1 MMSKELEVKKETGS
15 MLQIDEGAIKEI
27 KHQYDLFRKLQKEVL
42 EENVDYGFPIK
53 QHSESQK
60 PSLYK
65 SGAEKL
71 VRLFNLTPEFE
82 IIKEIENESFIM
94 YKFVCRLKAQD
105 GKIIGVGYGACN
117 SKEKRGWDQNP
128 WVFQNSILKIAKKR
142 SLVDA
147 VLTGLGAS
155 NVFTQDLEDMEIAEE
170 HPKQPGKTQQQNT
183 YYIVKDMAEKQLY
196 KEKTDLWQLMKK
208 RAKELHLEPEDILND
223 VKEKFDLNTL
233 SGIRTAKNYVE
244 AYKPYEEENVIE
256 YDAVKNIKDNL
267 FAEIDEE
274 LSDAPF

>member
-1 MMSKELEVKKETGS
+1 MNREAELQKDTS
-15 MLQIDEGAIKEI
+15 MVIQIDDKAIETI
-27 KHQYDLFRKLQKEVL
+27 KHQYDLFRKLQKDVL
-42 EENVDYGFPIK
+42 EENVDYGYPAK
-53 QHSESQK
+53 KHVQSQK

-71 VRLFNLTPEFE
+71 TRLFNLVPDFE
-82 IIKEIENESFIM
+82 IIKEIEAERFIM
-94 YKFVCRLKAQD
+94 YKFKCLLKTQD
-105 GKIIGVGYGACN
+105 GKVIGVGYGACN
-117 SKEKRGWDQNP
+117 SKEKKSWAEDP
-128 WVFQNSILKIAKKR
+128 WAFQNSILKIAKKR
-142 SLVDA
+142 AHVDA

>member
-1 MMSKELEVKKETGS
+1 MSKEIQKVEHNT
-15 MLQIDEGAIKEI
+15 MLQIDDEAIKNI

-42 EENVDYGFPIK
+42 EENVDYGFPAK
-53 QHSESQK
+53 KRTESQK

-71 VRLFNLTPEFE
+71 IRLFNLTPEFE
-82 IIKEIENESFIM
+82 IIKEIEAERFIM
-94 YKFVCRLKAQD
+94 YKFVCRLKTQD
-105 GKIIGVGYGACN
+105 EHIIGIGYGACN
-117 SKEKRGWDQNP
+117 SKEKDGWNKNP

-155 NVFTQDLEDMEIAEE
+155 NVFTQDLEDMEIVEE
-170 HPKQPGKTQQQNT
+170 EPKQVNT
-183 YYIVKDMAEKQLY
+183 YNTYHVVKDMAAKQLY
-196 KEKTDLWQLMKK
+196 KEKSELWQHMKK

-244 AYKPYEEENVIE
+244 AYKEEENVIE